1 MISAL
6 HLCSKYSHT
15 LNMLRFLA
23 LRKPYPPVC
32 YTTSKKRK
40 GLPNIFVG
48 QPFPL
53 VLFGSDSY
61 SISNV
66 MIEAAGSFSSMPVL
80 VILAPLKGL
89 MPTRLVASKSL

>member
-1 MISAL
+1 
-6 HLCSKYSHT
+6 
-15 LNMLRFLA
+15 MLRFLA
-23 LRKPYPPVC
+23 LRKPYPPRLL
-32 YTTSKKRK
+32 YNFKKRK

-48 QPFPL
+48 QPFPI
-53 VLFGSDSY
+53 VLFGSESY

-66 MIEAAGSFSSMPVL
+66 IIEAAGSFSSMPVL